1 MFKGKKKGFTL
12 MEMMIVITIL
22 IILIALLVPKFLG
35 YSDKAKDAVAETNA
49 KAVVTAIGLYQ
60 AEEGT
65 EKKSFKTGDLDN
77 YLTDAQKSV
86 KYNISVSDKG
96 IISGTIT
103 TDKKVITL
111 GED

>member
-65 EKKSFKTGDLDN
+65 EKKSFLLNIIFLSMIRGL
-77 YLTDAQKSV
+77 SV
-86 KYNISVSDKG
+86 APSPQI
-96 IISGTIT
+96 
-103 TDKKVITL
+103 KK
-111 GED
+111 